1 MSRHAPASSNPQRT
15 DMSSDEED
23 RHRRAQLHVK
33 HRKLETASTQM
44 QDSEYNGI
52 FELAQQRGLSQ
63 EECPKLLPISQLTR
77 EFAHLR
83 SNSDCRIAA
92 RKLQPSSSSSQKPS
106 VSQDEHK
113 NADEQAM
120 LDTDATAEEVIK
132 KHCAQA
138 RVLPYEVVAFA
149 EKMSELKD
157 IKFYS
162 EQASQAVSQKE
173 LEQQL
178 LAGRQVLP
186 HLESSFERLLLA
198 EAGTFR
204 DPKTNQDRTYPH
216 CAKQDKCVGKTV
228 RFRHLPKQGVV
239 FTSLMF
245 PDEYALFLETGVTP
259 THARPCILCCR
270 EALVHWTIMCRADVM
285 MGGPGASTPIQDKP
299 WQMQQTQIRQL
310 YYNSVNMPGGYQ
322 KNRVLLP
329 SQNEPLVQPLVM
341 LSRVHLF
348 AYQKHGRWH
357 IDQSAIEWQ
366 SPEQPEPRIGETH
379 ADF

>member
-1 MSRHAPASSNPQRT
+1 MSHHAAASNART

-44 QDSEYNGI
+44 HDSEYNNI

-63 EECPKLLPISQLTR
+63 QECPQLLPISQLTR
-77 EFAHLR
+77 EFTHLR

-92 RKLQPSSSSSQKPS
+92 RKLQP
-106 VSQDEHK
+106 VS
-113 NADEQAM
+113 NATRAVLAPKEDQTCADDAM
-120 LDTDATAEEVIK
+120 LDTDASSENVIA

-138 RVLPYEVVAFA
+138 RVLPYNVVAFA
-149 EKMSELKD
+149 EKMRELTPVR
-157 IKFYS
+157 FYS
-162 EQASQAVSQKE
+162 EQASQAVSQQE

-178 LAGRQVLP
+178 LAGRLVLP

-204 DPKTNQDRTYPH
+204 DPKTNQDRTYPE
-216 CAKQDKCVGKTV
+216 CAKREKCVGKTV

-245 PDEYALFLETGVTP
+245 PEEYARFLETGVTP

-285 MGGPGASTPIQDKP
+285 MGGPGASTPIHNMP

-322 KNRVLLP
+322 KERVLLP
-329 SQNEPLVQPLVM
+329 SQNEPLVHPLAM

-348 AYQKHGRWH
+348 AFQKHGRYV
-357 IDQSAIEWQ
+357 QLRMRTCFT
-366 SPEQPEPRIGETH
+366 PRACTTCVC
-379 ADF
+379 